1 MTENDAALT
10 DDARSRVQAVLEQ
23 LFDGVLQAQNDLTRM
38 DSVYRGLVDRY
49 EFAGEEGT
57 ASQSRLT
64 RVVVRWFCS
73 SRLMVDPAE
82 AAAVSRDDV
91 VILRVSFTRCKN
103 LVACHDPNCG
113 CEIVWCM
120 MYDVC
125 YCTLLKSRS

>member
-1 MTENDAALT
+1 MKVSDRKKYRAGPEMTENGAALT

-23 LFDGVLQAQNDLTRM
+23 LFDGVFQAQDYLTRM
-38 DSVYRGLVDRY
+38 DSVYRGLVDRC
-49 EFAGEEGT
+49 ELAGEEGT

-91 VILRVSFTRCKN
+91 VILRVSFARCKK
-103 LVACHDPNCG
+103 LV
-113 CEIVWCM
+113 
-120 MYDVC
+120 
-125 YCTLLKSRS
+125 TTRSAGAGLYGV